1 MSHCNSLGEVAADVV
16 EAENVEE
23 ITILAELERTF
34 GENPAIFDG
43 ERHAV
48 SPNAKDYLG
57 KGASDS
63 AKPRTCYFG
72 SSIITVRK
80 IKEMEERGYFPEGEC
95 RAPGTETV
103 LEPNGDEAVVYEDFF
118 IAGLCMPPHLALAD
132 ILLHFQ
138 AQLHE
143 LTPNAIAQLSK
154 NF

>member
-1 MSHCNSLGEVAADVV
+1 MSHCISLGEVAADAA

-34 GENPAIFDG
+34 GESPAVFDG

-48 SPNAKDYLG
+48 SPNAEDYLG

-80 IKEMEERGYFPEGEC
+80 NQGDGREGLFPRGRVSC
-95 RAPGTETV
+95 TW
-103 LEPNGDEAVVYEDFF
+103 D
-118 IAGLCMPPHLALAD
+118 
-132 ILLHFQ
+132 
-138 AQLHE
+138 
-143 LTPNAIAQLSK
+143 
-154 NF
+154 